1 MELQRR
7 KRQIAAKVFRLSLIA
22 AFVLCSMQFVSAMT
36 IKGVVVDEATGEPLL
51 GAAVVVPGT
60 AMGTATGLD
69 GDFVLNVER
78 GTTTLIVSYISYV
91 TKEFN
96 LTEEDDRKDLRI
108 ELAQD
113 NQEIEVVE
121 VVTKVN
127 RETEANLQNER
138 IASNVAMESIG
149 VREMALKGLS
159 NAEDGVKKMSGISV
173 AGAGQVIVRGLGDR
187 YSITTLNGQ
196 PIASPNPDNKLIP
209 LDIFPSSAI
218 SSINVSKV
226 YDAKSYADYAG
237 AHIDITTKN
246 VVYDNFFEVGV
257 TVGGNTQTT
266 GGTMYQMDNTSIFS
280 QSKVSSSAMAL
291 KSDFSGMSSYINNND
306 VFETNFMV
314 NESTA
319 LPKMAATLAWGHNYS
334 VGNQKLTLMA
344 TAAIDNDYQII
355 EGAEEA
361 TLRVDG
367 SERSHFSYN
376 SYENT
381 LKLASLAT
389 ANLTMR
395 EKDYLSYTFFYARN
409 ATNEYQDR
417 QGWTYDV
424 DDLVGS
430 TSISKVYGMI
440 NNQLH
445 GKNYLNDKWVIDY
458 SASYSITNSDEPDRR
473 QVMYTDM
480 GDGEY
485 TLFKEDQNETMRYFA
500 ELYETDLNGQF
511 SADYNFGADNKN
523 ILTTG
528 VAYKT
533 KNRSFD
539 SMSFYYNY
547 GSENAG
553 GFIAPEI
560 TDTHSPSFLTYD
572 NIGYGT
578 GDISL
583 TYERYPN
590 DYYDAYANVF
600 SAFASVDLNLS
611 EALLVTAG
619 LRLESSEQ
627 SVEYGTESST
637 SRLTKTIQANDL
649 FPALNMRYKLGEKKQ
664 LRFAASRTITRPS
677 FVEMAPFS
685 YEPSYGSG
693 IVKGNENIQ
702 NAYNYNVD
710 LRYETFFGRGDMIS
724 ATVYFKYLDSPIE
737 RIQLLST
744 TDPYTS
750 FDNADDGTA
759 AGVEFEFRKSIGE
772 QFRVGG
778 NATYMY
784 TNVNLSEGGAQTND
798 SRMLQGASPYLV
810 NLDVTYSPKIKE
822 SQPLSLVL
830 LYSYCGERIYSVGVN
845 GLGDTMEL
853 ATNELDF
860 VASYKLNDKMSLKLE
875 VENLLN
881 QNFVCEQIIEG
892 TDTRVTVEKYDVGL
906 SAKIG
911 FSMKF

>member
-1 MELQRR
+1 M
-7 KRQIAAKVFRLSLIA
+7 KVNRLFLIA
-22 AFVLCSMQFVSAMT
+22 ALMVSAMQMISAMT
-36 IKGVVVDEATGEPLL
+36 LRGVVLDQETGEPLL
-51 GAAVVVPGT
+51 GAAVMVKGT
-60 AMGTATGLD
+60 TVGTSTSFD
-69 GDFVLNVER
+69 GDFELKVEP
-78 GTTTLIVSYISYV
+78 GQQLVVSYISYI
-91 TKEFN
+91 TTEITTERGEKE
-96 LTEEDDRKDLRI
+96 LTI
-108 ELAQD
+108 QLAPDTQTL
-113 NQEIEVVE
+113 ESVE
-121 VVTKVN
+121 VITKVN
-127 RETEANLQNER
+127 LETEANLQRER
-138 IASNVAMESIG
+138 LASHVAIESIG
-149 VREMALKGLS
+149 VREMSLKGLS
-159 NAEDGVKKMSGISV
+159 NAEDGVKKMTGISV
-173 AGAGQVIVRGLGDR
+173 AGAGQIVVRGLGDR

-226 YDAKSYADYAG
+226 YDSKSYADYAG

-246 VVYDNFFEVGV
+246 VVYDDFFEFGV
-257 TVGGNTQTT
+257 TLGGNTLTT
-266 GGTMYQMDNTSIFS
+266 GKDFYMMDTPSIFS
-280 QSKVSSSAMAL
+280 KSSISSGAAAL
-291 KSDFSGMSSYINNND
+291 KDNFQGMSSYINEND
-306 VFETNFMV
+306 VFNTNFMV
-314 NESTA
+314 SESTA
-319 LPKMAATLAWGHNYS
+319 LPKMSGNVAWGHNYDI
-334 VGNQKLTLMA
+334 GNQSLTVMA
-344 TAAIDNDYQII
+344 TAVIDNDYQVIN
-355 EGAEEA
+355 GGEEA

-367 SERSHFSYN
+367 SKRSDFSYN
-376 SYENT
+376 SYSNT
-381 LKLASLAT
+381 LKMAAMAT
-389 ANLTMR
+389 AGISLR

-409 ATNEYQDR
+409 AENEYQDR

-430 TSISKVYGMI
+430 INISSVYGLLT
-440 NNQLH
+440 NQLH
-445 GKNYLNDKWVIDY
+445 GEHFLSDKWSINY
-458 SASYSITNSDEPDRR
+458 NASYSITNSDEPDRR
-473 QVMYTDM
+473 QVMYTDN
-480 GDGEY
+480 GDGTY
-485 TLFKEDQNETMRYFA
+485 SLFKEDQNETMRYFA
-500 ELYETDLNGQF
+500 NLDETDLNGQF
-511 SADYNFGADNKN
+511 ATDYKFGADNKH
-523 ILTTG
+523 IFTLG
-528 VAYKT
+528 AAYKT

-539 SMSFYYNY
+539 SSSFYYNY
-547 GSENAG
+547 GSESNG
-553 GFIAPEI
+553 GFIAPTI

-590 DYYDAYANVF
+590 DYYDAYSNIL
-600 SAFASVDLNLS
+600 SAFFSVDLNFT
-611 EALLVTAG
+611 EKLLVTAG

-637 SRLTKTIQANDL
+637 SRLEKTISANDL
-649 FPALNMRYKLGEKKQ
+649 FPALNLRYKLGEKNQ

-702 NAYNYNVD
+702 NAYNYNID
-710 LRYETFFGRGDMIS
+710 LRYEAFFDKGDMIS
-724 ATVYFKYLDSPIE
+724 ATVYYKYLDTPIE

-750 FDNADDGTA
+750 FDNADDGSA
-759 AGVEFEFRKSIGE
+759 AGVELEFRKAISE
-772 QFRVGG
+772 SFRLGG

-784 TNVNLSEGGAQTND
+784 TNVNLSEGAQTND

-810 NLDVTYSPKIKE
+810 NLDLTFSPSINDAR
-822 SQPLSLVL
+822 PLNLVL
-830 LYSYCGERIYSVGVN
+830 LYSLCGERIYSVGVD

-881 QNFVCEQIIEG
+881 QDFVCEQIIPD
-892 TDTRVTVEKYDVGL
+892 TDQRVVVESYEIGL
-906 SAKIG
+906 SAKVG